1 MQYKFHLQENLSFK
15 NLRVYLIINELRK
28 PLKERFFQGQ
38 EKVSVC
44 KYCQTNRLG
53 LGNIYSLVFLIY
65 FIGNIV
71 ICSSSITDMII
82 DIIILIIRTCQ

>member
-38 EKVSVC
+38 EKVSV
-44 KYCQTNRLG
+44 
-53 LGNIYSLVFLIY
+53 I
-65 FIGNIV
+65 
-71 ICSSSITDMII
+71 DMSTYLN
-82 DIIILIIRTCQ
+82 DRIILLVYNFNNLTAICISRYQKFQYSCEIV